1 MSHLFNDTNSV
12 IVFFIGIFVSAIFL
26 IGVWEFTKQT
36 VVGVEGTL
44 TKKMK
49 LQKLLIVKLMAI

>member
-26 IGVWEFTKQT
+26 IGVWEFTKQS

-44 TKKMK
+44 TEKMK
-49 LQKLLIVKLMAI
+49 KKSPTETNIK

>member
-26 IGVWEFTKQT
+26 IGVWEFTKQS

-44 TKKMK
+44 TEKMK
-49 LQKLLIVKLMAI
+49 KKDPTETNIK

>member
-1 MSHLFNDTNSV
+1 MSHLFNDTNSA

-44 TKKMK
+44 TEKMK
-49 LQKLLIVKLMAI
+49 KKGPTETNIK

>member
-1 MSHLFNDTNSV
+1 MTHLFNDTNSV

-44 TKKMK
+44 TEKMK
-49 LQKLLIVKLMAI
+49 KKGPTETNIK

>member
-44 TKKMK
+44 TEKMK
-49 LQKLLIVKLMAI
+49 KKDPTETNIK

>member
-44 TKKMK
+44 TEKMK
-49 LQKLLIVKLMAI
+49 KEGPTETNIK

>member
-1 MSHLFNDTNSV
+1 MTHLFNDTNST

-26 IGVWEFTKQT
+26 IGVWEFTKQS

-44 TKKMK
+44 TEKMK
-49 LQKLLIVKLMAI
+49 KKGPTETNIK

>member
-44 TKKMK
+44 TEKMK
-49 LQKLLIVKLMAI
+49 KKGPIETNIK

>member
-36 VVGVEGTL
+36 VVGVEGAL
-44 TKKMK
+44 TEKMK
-49 LQKLLIVKLMAI
+49 KKGPTETNIK

>member
-1 MSHLFNDTNSV
+1 MSPLFNDTNSV

-44 TKKMK
+44 TEKMK
-49 LQKLLIVKLMAI
+49 KKGPTETNIK

>member
-44 TKKMK
+44 TEKMNKKGPTETNIK
-49 LQKLLIVKLMAI
+49 